1 MYGIGNGISIGLGY
15 LLSLYICWTY
25 YSNKSVSI
33 VTGIILSFSGVADM
47 ILGPLTNWVV
57 NPNGILDDKDPRVAK
72 NVPWLFQFLGMYFF
86 AITIIVTIIQPR
98 KLELIDDQNSQENP
112 NQEPMDFEGNQIIHS
127 GSDKASS
134 IYFEVQ

>member
-1 MYGIGNGISIGLGY
+1 
-15 LLSLYICWTY
+15 
-25 YSNKSVSI
+25 
-33 VTGIILSFSGVADM
+33 
-47 ILGPLTNWVV
+47 
-57 NPNGILDDKDPRVAK
+57 
-72 NVPWLFQFLGMYFF
+72 MYFF